1 MYLSLMLKFPPVDLF
16 FPGIPQY
23 LDFLIVDFNNQN
35 SSHGFGVG
43 IMVVSWF
50 LHFVHVMTERPELRP

>member
-1 MYLSLMLKFPPVDLF
+1 MIKFLPIDVF
-16 FPGIPQY
+16 FPGIPPY

-43 IMVVSWF
+43 IMVVSW
-50 LHFVHVMTERPELRP
+50 LLQYVHVMTERPELQRRSLGW